1 MRGKMKFCS
10 LENGRV
16 ADGAQNTFE
25 GKSEGESFKIS
36 KKEMRNHVQFPCS
49 LSFFQALSPPCT
61 SVYSISWTYI
71 PNLSF
76 INMPTAFD
84 GLFQQ

>member
-16 ADGAQNTFE
+16 ADGAQKIFE
-25 GKSEGESFKIS
+25 GKSEGESFKTS

-49 LSFFQALSPPCT
+49 LSFF
-61 SVYSISWTYI
+61 
-71 PNLSF
+71 
-76 INMPTAFD
+76 
-84 GLFQQ
+84 